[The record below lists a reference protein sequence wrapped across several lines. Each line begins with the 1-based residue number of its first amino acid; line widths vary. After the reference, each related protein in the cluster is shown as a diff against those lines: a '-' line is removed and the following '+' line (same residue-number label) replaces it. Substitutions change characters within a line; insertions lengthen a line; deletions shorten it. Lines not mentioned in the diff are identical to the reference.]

1 MSSCHRRKTC
11 RLCEGSEL
19 ALVFKL
25 APTPPANN
33 FLRKEQLGEKEE
45 KFPLDLFFCRTC
57 KHVQILDVVDPEILF
72 RNYVYVSGTSTQF
85 VQHFQRYSDAIASR
99 YGLQSGQFA
108 FEIGS
113 NDGTLLRCF
122 KDKGLKVLGVDPAR
136 KIAENATAAGIPTLP
151 LFFHE
156 GVAKELKAQHGAA
169 DVILANNVFA
179 HIDDLASIAKGVEHM
194 LSDKGVFVFEVSY
207 LVDVFEKTLFD
218 TIYHEHLDYHSVGPL
233 VSFFER
239 HGLELINAERVDSHG
254 GSLRATAQKK
264 GGPHKVAAGVQDLV
278 ALEKSLGLYEEATYQ
293 TFAKNIEAV
302 GQALGK
308 RLREL
313 KSQGKKIAAFG
324 APAKATTLM
333 HHFKIGPEFVDYIID
348 DSPLKQGLYSPG
360 YHIPVVSSEA
370 ITREKPDYLVILAWN
385 FADFIIKKHPE
396 YPKQGGHFIVPLP
409 QLREV

>member
-1 MSSCHRRKTC
+1 MSCKRRKNC
-11 RLCEGSEL
+11 RLCDSSDL
-19 ALVFKL
+19 AMVFGL

-33 FLRKEQLGEKEE
+33 FLRQDQLKDPEE
-45 KFPLDLFFCRTC
+45 KFPLDVFFCNSC

-85 VQHFQRYSDAIASR
+85 VQHFQRYADAICSK
-99 YGLQSGQFA
+99 YGFKSGQFA

-122 KDKGLKVLGVDPAR
+122 KEKGMKVLGVDPAR
-136 KIAENATAAGIPTLP
+136 KIAESATQAGIPTLP

-156 GVAKELKAQHGAA
+156 GVAKELKAEHGSA

-179 HIDDLASIAKGVEHM
+179 HIDDLASIARGVRHM
-194 LSDKGVFVFEVSY
+194 LSDGGIFVFEVSY

-233 VSFFER
+233 VSFFEK

-254 GSLRATAQKK
+254 GSLRATVQKK
-264 GGPHKVAAGVQDLV
+264 GGPHQEAAGVQELIQ
-278 ALEKSLGLYEEATYQ
+278 LERKLGLYEQSTYQ

-302 GQALGK
+302 GEALGR

-313 KSQGKKIAAFG
+313 KSKGKKIAAFG

-333 HHFKIGPEFVDYIID
+333 HHFKIGPEFVDFIVD

-370 ITREKPDYLVILAWN
+370 IAREKPDYLVILAWN
-385 FADFIIKKHPE
+385 FADFIVKKHPKFLE
-396 YPKQGGHFIVPLP
+396 EGGHFIVPLP
-409 QLREV
+409 QLKEI